1 MTSPRRRFS
10 PAVLALLACTLA
22 CGASN
27 APAREASPAT
37 AGTAAAG
44 TPAAS
49 TPAAPVTDAPVILAL
64 GDSLTA
70 GYGLA
75 QSQAWPTLLQA
86 KLKAAGLPHRVVN
99 AGVSGD
105 TSAGGLARLDWQL
118 SQKPGIVVLELG
130 GNDGLRGMP
139 VAHTRE
145 NLAKIIQRCQAAGA
159 TVVLAGMQIP
169 PNMGP
174 DYTAAFRDMYPSLAK
189 EFGVP
194 LIPFLLE
201 GVAGDT
207 KLNQRDGI
215 HPTAEGQAILA
226 ETVWSALQPLLTR

>member
-1 MTSPRRRFS
+1 MTNHRPLPATR
-10 PAVLALLACTLA
+10 PGLLLAVLACVLA
-22 CGASN
+22 CGPAP
-27 APAREASPAT
+27 APARDPAP
-37 AGTAAAG
+37 G
-44 TPAAS
+44 TPS
-49 TPAAPVTDAPVILAL
+49 PAAPVTDAPVILAL

-75 QSQAWPTLLQA
+75 QSQAWPTLVQA
-86 KLKAAGLPHRVVN
+86 RLKAAGYGHRVVN

-118 SQKPGIVVLELG
+118 SQKPAVVVLELG
-130 GNDGLRGMP
+130 GNDGLRGLP
-139 VAHTRE
+139 VEHTRD
-145 NLAKIIQRCQAAGA
+145 NLAKIIQRCQATGA
-159 TVVLAGMQIP
+159 TVLLAGMQIP

-226 ETVWSALQPLLTR
+226 ETVWQSLEPLLRK